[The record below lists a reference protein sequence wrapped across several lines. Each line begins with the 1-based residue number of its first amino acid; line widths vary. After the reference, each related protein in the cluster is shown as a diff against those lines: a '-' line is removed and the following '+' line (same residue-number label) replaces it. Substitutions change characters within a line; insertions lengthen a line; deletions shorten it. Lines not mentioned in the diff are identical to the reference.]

1 MWQQLKWLKTGFVSL
16 IPITISPL
24 VIASCAQ
31 NVATNPNHHQIN
43 TINDYKVV
51 NEQIINQLIVANI
64 KTVQDLLQL
73 GISLDLINAKDQALT
88 MIKQKWINLTNQNQT
103 DFDPNL
109 ALNWNVNTTSQWTI
123 KVLATQAYDLN
134 RLANNDQRIFLS
146 LKIAFYYQNQFI
158 STKMIQSDDFQTSN
172 YPIKYQFNS
181 NYDQFLNQIPLTND
195 DLIYH
200 RLVSASHQANVQSGF
215 NFNQVQLLID
225 EQQRL
230 TIVKSIINED
240 QLGINLKAYD
250 QALQQWLIAKLNAQ
264 ASDQNPN
271 LIPALQKVLIAKL
284 KLLQT
289 SQLKH
294 QWNAIEIDNQ
304 ISKIDLKQLNLK
316 WTQQDQINF
325 NQADWATKMH
335 ILALD
340 QSPLNANQLAA
351 KIALLINANYFT
363 FDQLTNHLVFTYHDQ
378 DLQLWTND
386 DAILANLISY
396 VQNWSG
402 QVEQINQL
410 VNHIEMHQKSLVASG
425 KQLSLSAPI
434 IIRGHQND

>member
-195 DLIYH
+195 C
-200 RLVSASHQANVQSGF
+200 
-215 NFNQVQLLID
+215 LLYTSD
-225 EQQRL
+225 AADDYL
-230 TIVKSIINED
+230 TV
-240 QLGINLKAYD
+240 
-250 QALQQWLIAKLNAQ
+250 
-264 ASDQNPN
+264 
-271 LIPALQKVLIAKL
+271 
-284 KLLQT
+284 
-289 SQLKH
+289 
-294 QWNAIEIDNQ
+294 
-304 ISKIDLKQLNLK
+304 
-316 WTQQDQINF
+316 
-325 NQADWATKMH
+325 
-335 ILALD
+335 
-340 QSPLNANQLAA
+340 
-351 KIALLINANYFT
+351 
-363 FDQLTNHLVFTYHDQ
+363 
-378 DLQLWTND
+378 
-386 DAILANLISY
+386 
-396 VQNWSG
+396 
-402 QVEQINQL
+402 
-410 VNHIEMHQKSLVASG
+410 
-425 KQLSLSAPI
+425 
-434 IIRGHQND
+434 